1 MISHSFATGPGVTL
15 RLKTVMNQTTKML
28 VRTKATIIGT
38 SAAQLGFEPTAAAGH
53 IHRHA
58 NHDNN
63 AIMTTGAPH
72 CFKLRQADASD
83 TMVTSAAKKKT
94 NNADA
99 ISSRWSWLPS
109 RASSRGYEDDDDE
122 SGEC

>member
-1 MISHSFATGPGVTL
+1 MISDSFATGPGVTL

-28 VRTKATIIGT
+28 VRTRATIIGT
-38 SAAQLGFEPTAAAGH
+38 SAAQLGFDPTGASSAATGQ

-99 ISSRWSWLPS
+99 ISSR
-109 RASSRGYEDDDDE
+109 
-122 SGEC
+122 